1 MIKIIC
7 LGKIKEKFYEEAIEE
22 YRKRIE
28 KFFRFEIVETDK
40 IKDLGD
46 FNIFLDENGKEM
58 SSKEFADFLK
68 EIILKNKK
76 VYFFIG
82 SYKGF
87 DNGIENADFILSLSK
102 MTFPY
107 QLCTLILIEQIY
119 RAITIIK
126 GINYQK

>member
-1 MIKIIC
+1 MIKIVC
-7 LGKIKEKFYEEAIEE
+7 LGKLKEKFYVEAVEE
-22 YRKRIE
+22 YGKRLE
-28 KFFRFEIVETDK
+28 KFFRLEIVETDE

-46 FNIFLDENGKEM
+46 FNIFLDENGEQM
-58 SSKEFADFLK
+58 SSIEFANFLK
-68 EIILKNKK
+68 DIILKNKN

-87 DNGIENADFILSLSK
+87 DEKENADFILSLSK

-107 QLCTLILIEQIY
+107 QLCRLVLIEQIY
-119 RAITIIK
+119 RAMTIIK

>member
-1 MIKIIC
+1 MIKIVC
-7 LGKIKEKFYEEAIEE
+7 LGKIKERFYSEAIEE
-22 YRKRIE
+22 YKKRIE
-28 KFFRFEIVETDK
+28 KFFRFEIIETDE
-40 IKDLGD
+40 IKDFGD

-87 DNGIENADFILSLSK
+87 EEKENADFILSLSK

-107 QLCTLILIEQIY
+107 QLCRLILVEQIY